1 MARFRARCA
10 ETSAFFRSLPE
21 RYADPTS
28 RGVVVIDW
36 SENYFNGIGD
46 EMQHYQEMLAIGLG
60 TGRAA
65 YLQTQRHACVGTG
78 LGGAPE
84 PPDVAHLASECRFD
98 LGDYF
103 AGVEPG
109 VDWKWDATKRDAV
122 RAKVFGASRPY
133 SELVVTW
140 GPEGMTYD
148 DVEGG
153 FEPGKGVAAEEEG
166 RDADEDQD
174 GDQKKNKTVVAP
186 PDANLLEIMMNDARV
201 QAAPVVRLRVKQ
213 SFGHWC
219 HPHQRGDWG
228 MCESYRFAVGVENHA
243 PENRAGGAEKKKQPP
258 CPACV
263 AGFCFGAAT
272 LHPRPALK
280 RAIAPY
286 LARIDRENWSALVG
300 AHVRVGFA
308 DMSQVPPPTD
318 EKRALD
324 VTLDA
329 VDAFLAEEARR
340 VPYPSPKCPAGEFG
354 GVNPPTLV
362 KYAEAIGEEGDEGV
376 GEGGAKGGGGGGGGG
391 GKFLYN

>member
-1 MARFRARCA
+1 M
-10 ETSAFFRSLPE
+10 
-21 RYADPTS
+21 
-28 RGVVVIDW
+28 IDW

-84 PPDVAHLASECRFD
+84 PPDVAHLASKCRFD

-103 AGVEPG
+103 TGVEPG

-122 RAKVFGASRPY
+122 RAKVFGASRSY

-148 DVEGG
+148 DVDGG
-153 FEPGKGVAAEEEG
+153 FEPGKGVAAQEEG

-174 GDQKKNKTVVAP
+174 QDQKIIKTVVAP
-186 PDANLLEIMMNDARV
+186 PHANLLEIMMNDARV

-243 PENRAGGAEKKKQPP
+243 PENRADGAEKKKKTAVPRVRRGVLLRRGDAPP
-258 CPACV
+258 APGAETRDRAVPRAHRPRELVRARRRARQGRVRGHV
-263 AGFCFGAAT
+263 AGA
-272 LHPRPALK
+272 PA
-280 RAIAPY
+280 
-286 LARIDRENWSALVG
+286 DG
-300 AHVRVGFA
+300 
-308 DMSQVPPPTD
+308 
-318 EKRALD
+318 
-324 VTLDA
+324 
-329 VDAFLAEEARR
+329 
-340 VPYPSPKCPAGEFG
+340 
-354 GVNPPTLV
+354 
-362 KYAEAIGEEGDEGV
+362 
-376 GEGGAKGGGGGGGGG
+376 
-391 GKFLYN
+391 